1 MKKRKNI
8 FVRNQRKS
16 IFKRKGFKQALS
28 LIMIL
33 FMCLVLLPVSPIE
46 AAGETYTVYF
56 DASSKPDDEWFTSS
70 NYKFIAHAWKDD
82 ANSKNV
88 DMVKS
93 SNNIYKCE
101 IPSDYTNIIFVKQDT
116 NGAWKVKTPD
126 LIIPS
131 GYTSPCFKYSGKVS
145 SSLNNGAYLVELGT
159 DYWSDLGETTETEK
173 DDIFFAKSTF
183 YDYYGKNVVG
193 NTAKGAV
200 TSNHY
205 YFENFNEK
213 ISNYAEENGVLYPL
227 YFGDFNEAYNKS
239 DYPEDAPSTGQPLG
253 ADGLNAYNFYW
264 AINRASRT
272 DKNDTNNTI
281 GNKYTASVQGLA
293 SESLVDGNI
302 MQRARKPIITE
313 VACDFSKINVTQNDS
328 ATYAAKIE
336 FKGEQVIN
344 FNGGKKTEGKVET
357 AFNAKVTAKEN
368 GYNFGASSTS
378 KYLYFDIYTES
389 SATGSPFIAIK
400 DSDSNLHQMAAWSDG
415 VAKDGY
421 DNKITKG
428 EWKTIAIDLSKLK
441 NATGNGSSNAGSV
454 DLSKIDSIYFGFWNN
469 DSMYIKNIKFVS
481 EEEGPETEVEMPYF
495 SSSFLSSNAI
505 GETTSEMQFPFK
517 KRTKYVDGKPCDY
530 YIFTS
535 GKTGYKSD
543 ASNVEKA
550 TTDVIRIN
558 NETNSLDYWFDVA
571 DDDSNI
577 VRDMNG
583 TTGWGTGKNSPG
595 LFPFNKYSDSSDVN
609 KLNYGFGAKIE
620 IPFTLTEDGK
630 VYPQNSQNDAE
641 KVPMKFNFK
650 GDDDVWVYIDGNLV
664 LDMGGGHTQT
674 TGNIDFANNIATVDN
689 VVNAPLTSNSLHE
702 PVVTKTKS
710 FNLNGETAAGKYDT
724 EKVHTMTVY
733 YMERG
738 MIESNL
744 YIDFNFV
751 PEQNDLIVEK
761 EVNTDGVNP
770 VFENVVNDIAK
781 NKTEFNFNL
790 SNKKQSEIISEIE
803 DTFTYEGDSANKYI
817 VYNDLEDTSK
827 VISSGATSIV
837 KSKREDNDNLITE
850 QHKAV
855 LAINQSKSV
864 SNEDFRTEIDS
875 ILLDASGVKDLS
887 SVSNYLI
894 FDIYNNSNDNN
905 AANSYPF
912 VALRD
917 SNGKQIAGWCTTS
930 YTYNGVDSYI
940 NRDKKG
946 KWVTVCVDLSK
957 LKGNTKNGANDP
969 SNFDFSK
976 VKNIWIGY
984 WASGTI
990 YLDNVIFSSRPEMP
1004 SNITTKVES
1013 ITNTNFTTVSN
1024 FKYDEKNASG
1034 NIEEKQMTNTDF
1046 KLKDKYT
1053 ATFYDKFQKNTQVI
1067 GKETEDR
1074 RFNTTWIT
1082 KDLSGTEETVLGT
1095 GTGIITDPFTISTDH
1110 KDTTHMTHYIKFTN
1124 SVKTS
1129 NLSIEKKLSDDLVTD
1144 DIFKFKVIFKN
1155 IFGSKTENINYN
1167 GKYTITSSEGSSE
1180 KNATL
1185 EDGSYVIE
1193 IKAGETAQITGIP
1206 VGTEYEIQEISQE
1219 GYEIE
1224 SIKVD
1229 SKLKTIHTK
1238 EETIENGIKVTITE
1252 TNTDESKLIDST
1264 GTKTTQNITTKTT
1277 VNTTTIVDGK
1287 KVTTTEGPNESTS
1300 TPAPVSS
1307 EEKVTNSITGT
1318 IANGTVSNKITFTNV
1333 VNKGSITINKVDEDD
1348 NKLNGAGFKIE
1359 KKIIIDPSTAKK
1371 EDYTDSKYDISNF
1384 DKGYV
1389 WEKISEIKDDAKV
1402 TNEFKFTDLLK
1413 GEYRITEIKVP
1424 NGYVGL
1430 AKPIEVTLPYAYKVG
1445 DEVNGKT
1452 MEEAGETMNITYKV
1466 ENKKELVLPLAGFNG
1481 IGLYLC
1487 IGSVVII
1494 SALIMF
1500 SIYLRKTKKTKIN
1513 S

>member
-8 FVRNQRKS
+8 FVSNQRKS
-16 IFKRKGFKQALS
+16 IFKLKGFKQALS

-33 FMCLVLLPVSPIE
+33 FMCLVLLPVRPIE
-46 AAGETYTVYF
+46 AVGENYTVYF
-56 DASSKPDDEWFTSS
+56 DASNFSTDEWFPNNLYVHGFTGTDVS
-70 NYKFIAHAWKDD
+70 NPQQ
-82 ANSKNV
+82 
-88 DMVKS
+88 MVKS
-93 SNNIYKCE
+93 SKGDNIYEYTFSKRYNNVIFMKGSSWSTTVSTVQGDGMS
-101 IPSDYTNIIFVKQDT
+101 IPWDKD
-116 NGAWKVKTPD
+116 
-126 LIIPS
+126 
-131 GYTSPCFKYSGKVS
+131 SPCFKLTNINGK
-145 SSLNNGAYLVELGT
+145 NCAGEWYNLGGNVAT
-159 DYWSDLGETTETEK
+159 QE

-183 YDYYGKNVVG
+183 YDYYGKNIVG

-200 TSNHY
+200 TSDHY

-213 ISNYAEENGVLYPL
+213 ISDYAKENGVLYPL
-227 YFGDFNEAYNKS
+227 YFGDFNLANNKS

-272 DKNDTNNTI
+272 DKNDTNNTT

-302 MQRARKPIITE
+302 MQKARKPIITE

-328 ATYAAKIE
+328 ATYAGIIN
-336 FKGEQVIN
+336 FNDEQVIK
-344 FNGGKKTEGKVET
+344 FDGGKKTQGTVET
-357 AFNAKVTAKEN
+357 AFNAKVTAKQN

-481 EEEGPETEVEMPYF
+481 EEEGPESNVEMPYF

-595 LFPFNKYSDSSDVN
+595 LFPFNKSSDSSDVN

-630 VYPQNSQNDAE
+630 VYPQNSQNEAD

-702 PVVTKTKS
+702 SVVTKTKS
-710 FNLNGETAAGKYDT
+710 FDLKGETAAGKYDT
-724 EKVHTMTVY
+724 EKVHIMTVY

-761 EVNTDGVNP
+761 EVNTDGVN
-770 VFENVVNDIAK
+770 EALKSVVDDIAK

-790 SNKKQSEIISEIE
+790 SNKKQSEINSEIK
-803 DTFTYEGDSANKYI
+803 DTFTYEGDSANKYVI
-817 VYNDLEDTSK
+817 YNDLEDTSK
-827 VISSGATSIV
+827 VISSGTTSIV
-837 KSKREDNDNLITE
+837 KSSTKSNLITE

-855 LAINQSKSV
+855 LAVNQSKSV

-875 ILLDASGVKDLS
+875 ILPNSSGVKDLS

-894 FDIYNNSNDNN
+894 FDIYNDSNDND

-930 YTYNGVDSYI
+930 YTYNGVNSYI
-940 NRDKKG
+940 NKDKKG
-946 KWVTVCVDLSK
+946 NWVTVCVDLSK
-957 LKGNTKNGANDP
+957 LKNNTGNGAYDP

-990 YLDNVIFSSRPEMP
+990 YLDNVIFSSKAEMP

-1034 NIEEKQMTNTDF
+1034 NIEEKQMTNADF
-1046 KLKDKYT
+1046 KLKDNFT

-1082 KDLSGTEETVLGT
+1082 KDLSGTEETVLGQ

-1110 KDTTHMTHYIKFTN
+1110 EATHMTHYIKFTN
-1124 SVKTS
+1124 SIKTS
-1129 NLSIEKKLSDDLVTD
+1129 DLSITKELSKGSVTND
-1144 DIFKFKVIFKN
+1144 TFKFKVIFKK
-1155 IFGSKTENINYN
+1155 IFGSTTEDINYN
-1167 GKYTITSSEGSSE
+1167 GKYTITSSNGSSE

-1185 EDGSYVIE
+1185 EDGSYVIG

-1219 GYEIE
+1219 GYEVE

-1229 SKLKTIHTK
+1229 STFKEVHTK

-1264 GTKTTQNITTKTT
+1264 GTKITQNITTKTT

-1300 TPAPVSS
+1300 TPAPVNS

-1318 IANGTVSNKITFTNV
+1318 IANGTISNKITFTNV
-1333 VNKGSITINKVDEDD
+1333 VNKGSITINKVDEDG

-1384 DKGYV
+1384 DEGYI
-1389 WEKISEIKDDAKV
+1389 WEKISEIKDDAEV

-1445 DEVNGKT
+1445 DEVNGKI

-1466 ENKKELVLPLAGFNG
+1466 ENKKELVLPLAGFDG

-1500 SIYLRKTKKTKIN
+1500 SIYLRKTKKTKFN

>member
-8 FVRNQRKS
+8 FARNQRKS
-16 IFKRKGFKQALS
+16 IFKRKGFKKALS

-33 FMCLVLLPVSPIE
+33 FMCLVLLPVRPIE
-46 AAGETYTVYF
+46 AVGETCTVYF
-56 DASSKPDDEWFTSS
+56 DASSAPNDEWFTSS
-70 NYKFIAHAWKDD
+70 NYKFIAHAWKDSS
-82 ANSKNV
+82 NSTDV

-93 SNNIYKCE
+93 SKGDNIYECK
-101 IPSDYTNIIFVKQDT
+101 IPSDYTNILFVKKDT
-116 NGAWKVKTPD
+116 SGTWKVKTPD
-126 LIIPS
+126 LTIPS

-145 SSLNNGAYLVELGT
+145 SSQNNGAYLVELGT

-200 TSNHY
+200 TSDHY

-213 ISNYAEENGVLYPL
+213 ISNYAKENGVLYPL
-227 YFGDFNEAYNKS
+227 YFGDFNLANNKS

-272 DKNDTNNTI
+272 DKNDTNNTT

-302 MQRARKPIITE
+302 MQKARKPIITE

-328 ATYAAKIE
+328 ATYAGIIN
-336 FKGEQVIN
+336 FNDEQVIK
-344 FNGGKKTEGKVET
+344 FDGGKKTQGTVET
-357 AFNAKVTAKEN
+357 AFNAKVTAKQN

-389 SATGSPFIAIK
+389 SAKGSPFIAIK

-421 DNKITKG
+421 DNKITNG

-495 SSSFLSSNAI
+495 SSSFLSSNTI

-530 YIFTS
+530 FIFTS

-595 LFPFNKYSDSSDVN
+595 LFPFNISSDSSDVN

-630 VYPQNSQNDAE
+630 VYPQNSQNEAD

-650 GDDDVWVYIDGNLV
+650 GDDDVWVYIDGKLV

-710 FNLNGETAAGKYDT
+710 FNLNGETAAEKYDT

-761 EVNTDGVNP
+761 EVNTDGVN
-770 VFENVVNDIAK
+770 ETLKSVVNDIAK

-790 SNKKQSEIISEIE
+790 SNKKQSEINSEIK
-803 DTFTYEGDSANKYI
+803 DTFTYEGDSANKYVI
-817 VYNDLEDTSK
+817 YNDLEDTSK
-827 VISSGATSIV
+827 VISSGTTSIV
-837 KSKREDNDNLITE
+837 KSSTKSNLITE

-855 LAINQSKSV
+855 LAVNQSKSV

-875 ILLDASGVKDLS
+875 ILPNSSGVKDLS

-894 FDIYNNSNDNN
+894 FDIYNDSNDND
-905 AANSYPF
+905 ATNSYPF

-940 NRDKKG
+940 NKDKKG
-946 KWVTVCVDLSK
+946 QWVTVCVDLSK

-990 YLDNVIFSSRPEMP
+990 YLDNVIFSSKAEMP

-1024 FKYDEKNASG
+1024 LKYDEDAKGTITKDKGMEG
-1034 NIEEKQMTNTDF
+1034 NSF

-1067 GKETEDR
+1067 GKETEDD

-1082 KDLSGTEETVLGT
+1082 KDLSGTTETNKKETVLGQ
-1095 GTGIITDPFTISTDH
+1095 GTGIITEPFTISTDH
-1110 KDTTHMTHYIKFTN
+1110 EDTTHMTHYIKFTN

-1129 NLSIEKKLSDDLVTD
+1129 DLSIEKKLSDDSITD

-1155 IFGSKTENINYN
+1155 ILGSTTEDINYN
-1167 GKYTITSSEGSSE
+1167 GKYTTTGPNGNAE
-1180 KNATL
+1180 KDATLL
-1185 EDGSYVIE
+1185 EDGSGYVIE
-1193 IKAGETAQITGIP
+1193 IKAGETAKITGIP
-1206 VGTEYEIQEISQE
+1206 VGTKYEIQEISQE
-1219 GYEIE
+1219 GYGIK
-1224 SIKVD
+1224 SINVD
-1229 SKLKTIHTK
+1229 SAFKEIHT
-1238 EETIENGIKVTITE
+1238 EEKTIENGIEVTITE
-1252 TNTDESKLIDST
+1252 TNKNEKKIINST
-1264 GTKTTQNITTKTT
+1264 GTTTTITGTTTTT
-1277 VNTTTIVDGK
+1277 VNTTTIENGK
-1287 KVTTTEGPNESTS
+1287 KVENLGTPTITDLLPDTTTSEG
-1300 TPAPVSS
+1300 
-1307 EEKVTNSITGT
+1307 KVEDGITGE
-1318 IANGTVSNKITFTNV
+1318 IKAGTVSTKITYENEI
-1333 VNKGSITINKVDEDD
+1333 NKGSITIKKVDE
-1348 NKLNGAGFKIE
+1348 NKQPLLGAKFKIE
-1359 KKIIIDPSTAKK
+1359 KGTK
-1371 EDYTDSKYDISNF
+1371 EGDSSEYT
-1384 DKGYV
+1384 
-1389 WEKISEIKDDAKV
+1389 WEEIEELEVSGDDA
-1402 TNEFKFTDLLK
+1402 ECIFDELLP
-1413 GEYRITEIKVP
+1413 GHYRITETQAPSGRNLLKE
-1424 NGYVGL
+1424 
-1430 AKPIEVTLPYAYKVG
+1430 PIIVDLPYAYKVG
-1445 DEVNGKT
+1445 DLVNGVT
-1452 MEEAGETMNITYKV
+1452 VTEAGTTMNITFEV
-1466 ENKKELVLPLAGFNG
+1466 ENHKGFDLPMAGVTG
-1481 IGLYLC
+1481 IRLYMC
-1487 IGSVVII
+1487 IGTIIIGISMMMCFIKIRKNKKSV
-1494 SALIMF
+1494 
-1500 SIYLRKTKKTKIN
+1500 
-1513 S
+1513 